1 MIKNFKQSKK
11 FFLIFF
17 QILFMFLFSSGIYA
31 ITQKFE
37 FGICEIN
44 SNCESCIEK
53 FKFSFFSDFKERRV
67 IAIGFDK
74 GGKAIWREYDGCQM
88 ENSENWRCTG
98 FHGDYVSRGG
108 VISLEKNSKTI
119 YELRKLEICNFYDSF

>member
-1 MIKNFKQSKK
+1 MIKSFKLYKK
-11 FFLIFF
+11 LFLIFF
-17 QILFMFLFSSGIYA
+17 QILIFSSFPFSVFGLN
-31 ITQKFE
+31 QKFE
-37 FGICEIN
+37 FGICEID

-53 FKFSFFSDFKERRV
+53 FKFSFFTDFKERRV

-88 ENSENWRCTG
+88 ENSDNWRCTG

-108 VISLEKNSKTI
+108 LITLEKNSKTI
-119 YELRKLEICNFYDSF
+119 YGLRKLEICNF